1 MQQKTEKVRTSFGFK
16 KKAVAVAVLT
26 AAVGLSV
33 GSASPA
39 YGEPFAA
46 PMAADSTERKA
57 LNDKGIIFFNE
68 DVEVPSEGS
77 IAVESAAAEAAEPQ
91 PAPVTPP
98 PFPGGSDALAVAY
111 SYIGTPYV
119 SMAAGPGGFDCSG
132 LVMFSFAQVGVSL
145 PHSADQIGSMGTII
159 DESQAVP
166 GDLVWWPGQHIG
178 FWVAPGQML
187 DAPVPGQTVGV
198 HNMWGS
204 PVIVRL

>member
-1 MQQKTEKVRTSFGFK
+1 MQQKTEKVRTSFEFK

-26 AAVGLSV
+26 AVVGLSV

-39 YGEPFAA
+39 YGEPSAV
-46 PMAADSTERKA
+46 PMAADSTERKT
-57 LNDKGIIFFNE
+57 LNDVGIIFKNE
-68 DVEVPSEGS
+68 VVEVPTEGS
-77 IAVESAAAEAAEPQ
+77 VAVETVASVEPE
-91 PAPVTPP
+91 PIPVTPP
-98 PFPGGSDALAVAY
+98 PFAGGSDALAVAY

-132 LVMFSFAQVGVSL
+132 LVMFSFAQVGTSL